1 MRALVTLLAVFC
13 GCSPPPS
20 YDKDDCPLYS
30 ELGPV
35 RANPAGAMGRNLEA
49 QFTFKVCPPETGVAE
64 IRRKRIELK
73 QALLKLMSAKTT
85 DALED
90 PLRIEKLQRE
100 VHLLVNKEILKKAKV
115 QEVYVTGFE
124 VK

>member
-1 MRALVTLLAVFC
+1 
-13 GCSPPPS
+13 
-20 YDKDDCPLYS
+20 
-30 ELGPV
+30 V

-64 IRRKRIELK
+64 IGRKRIELK

-90 PLRIEKLQRE
+90 PLRIEKLQRQ
-100 VHLLVNKEILKKAKV
+100 VQLLVNKEILKKAKV